1 LYQRKLSRSCE
12 NIMKVNKISAK
23 LILNQIAYG
32 TPFLFS
38 DNYEESM
45 AQVRKYDPVLSTISE
60 EEWKS
65 IKMQFDK
72 KELMK
77 IWSDWK
83 NS

>member
-1 LYQRKLSRSCE
+1 
-12 NIMKVNKISAK
+12 MKVNKISAK